1 MSTSR
6 WSPTSLL
13 PSSSSNPAQCPRSFR
28 PRPTVYHRP
37 KHLCN
42 NSNIVHSDA
51 QPNRPSAIL
60 FLRQGKKRM
69 GLWVHA
75 LGRAMA
81 EEKVGSRASL
91 NQVPGMIF
99 SPSSNTFSVLLTL
112 SQYSTANHLRRLS
125 TVGRGPGP
133 SRHRQIHRHCLGQ
146 TRFHIPFGDNGR
158 CNPLDCICHD

>member
-42 NSNIVHSDA
+42 NSNIVHSDT
-51 QPNRPSAIL
+51 QPNCPSAIL

-75 LGRAMA
+75 LGRVMA

-133 SRHRQIHRHCLGQ
+133 LRHRQIHRHCLGQ